1 MELKD
6 LPELTFADA
15 DIDSLFEN
23 ALKIVRE
30 LLKREISRADPLML
44 FIKSFLAIIVQ
55 QRLLIDEL
63 AKANLLAYAK
73 GTNLEHL
80 GVLVGVDR
88 LAATAATTTA
98 EIQLSAPRNKAT
110 TIMKGTRF
118 NAGDGVN
125 FALDEGII
133 FTAGETSAT
142 VKATCLEVG
151 EVGNGYKVGEI
162 KNIVDPQPFLLSI
175 TNLTESEGGADV
187 EDDDSYRERIHIA
200 PEKFSNAGSRGA
212 YEYWAKTASNLISD
226 VYVESELPG
235 EVSVYVLLDGGE
247 LPNEEMLN
255 KVAETLNEK
264 SVRPLTDLVHV
275 KPPIIYNYNI
285 EARYYIAR
293 TSAVSATTI
302 QARCENAVDDY
313 IAWQKKKLG
322 RDINPTEL
330 MYLIRSAGAKRV
342 TILEPEFGAIPANAV
357 ALPDNINVT
366 YGGIEDD

>member
-1 MELKD
+1 MRLED

-15 DIDSLFEN
+15 DIDSLLEN
-23 ALKIVRE
+23 ALTIVRG
-30 LLKREISRADPLML
+30 LLKREISRSDPLML
-44 FIKSFLAIIVQ
+44 FIKSFLAVIVQ

-73 GTNLEHL
+73 KENLEHL

-88 LAATAATTTA
+88 LPAAAATTTA
-98 EIQLSAPRNKAT
+98 EVKLSAARNKTT
-110 TIMKGTRF
+110 TIAKGTRF

-133 FTAGETSAT
+133 FTAGDTSAT

-151 EVGNGYKVGEI
+151 EVGNGYKIGEI

-226 VYVESELPG
+226 IYVESEAPG

-247 LPNEEMLN
+247 IPNEEMLS

-275 KPPIIYNYNI
+275 KPPPIYNYDI

-293 TSAVSATTI
+293 SSAVNALTI
-302 QARCENAVDDY
+302 QSRCEKAVDDY
-313 IAWQKKKLG
+313 IAWQKKVLG

-342 TILEPEFGAIPANAV
+342 TILEPVFGAIPANAV
-357 ALPDNINVT
+357 AIAQNINVT

>member
-1 MELKD
+1 MRLED

-15 DIDSLFEN
+15 DIDSLLDN
-23 ALKIVRE
+23 ALEIVRG

-44 FIKSFLAIIVQ
+44 FIKSFLAVIVQ

-73 GTNLEHL
+73 GVNLEHL

-88 LAATAATTTA
+88 LPATAATTTA
-98 EIQLSAPRNKAT
+98 EVKLSAPRNKTT
-110 TIMKGTRF
+110 TIARGTRF
-118 NAGDGVN
+118 NAGDNVN

-133 FTAGETSAT
+133 FAAGETSAT
-142 VKATCLEVG
+142 VHATCLEVG

-175 TNLTESEGGADV
+175 TNLTESGGGADI
-187 EDDDSYRERIHIA
+187 EDDDSYRNRIHEA

-212 YEYWAKTASNLISD
+212 YEYWTKTASNLISD
-226 VYVESELPG
+226 VYVTSELPG

-255 KVAETLNEK
+255 KVLNVLNEN

-275 KPPIIYNYNI
+275 KPPIIQTYDI

-293 TSAVSATTI
+293 SSAVNALTI
-302 QARCENAVDDY
+302 QARCESAVDDY

-330 MYLIRSAGAKRV
+330 MYMIRSAGAKRV
-342 TILEPEFGAIPANAV
+342 VILSPEFSVVQPNAV
-357 ALPDNINVT
+357 AIAGNVNVT